1 MTKTEGCRM
10 KKIIL
15 GRTDLNVSTLCMGTV
30 PFGSGLTEADSF
42 AMMDH
47 FASLGGNFLDT
58 ARVYADWLPGAV
70 PQASERCIGRW
81 LKSRGMQ
88 EQFIVATKGG
98 HPPMDRPGRP
108 TLSLAELTEQTD
120 DSRRHL
126 GLDTLPLYY
135 LHRDDPALPVG
146 QIMDVLFA
154 LQVRGV
160 IRHIAC
166 SNWRADRIR
175 EANAYAASCGRPGF
189 VAVSNRWSL
198 AQVVKNVGDPTI
210 VLTDES
216 LQRMHE
222 ETQLP
227 LLPFTS
233 MANGYL
239 SKLAEGR
246 AISPGVRA
254 QYDLPE
260 NDAIARRAQ
269 ALGER
274 KGMTVAQVAQ
284 CFFYAQ
290 AFPVIPVASFSS
302 AAQLEEAAAAADMT
316 LTPQECEWL
325 LNG

>member
-1 MTKTEGCRM
+1 M
-10 KKIIL
+10 KKITL
-15 GRTDLNVSTLCMGTV
+15 GKTSLTVSPLCMGTV
-30 PFGSGLTEADSF
+30 YFGSQMDDAASF
-42 AMMDH
+42 AMLDH
-47 FASLGGNFLDT
+47 FVALGGNFLDT
-58 ARVYADWLPGAV
+58 ARVYADWLSPTEK
-70 PQASERCIGRW
+70 QSSEKCLGRW
-81 LKSRGMQ
+81 LRARGLQ
-88 EQFIVATKGG
+88 EQIIIATKGG
-98 HPPMDRPGRP
+98 HPPMDKPGGP
-108 TLSLAELTEQTD
+108 TISMAELTRQTD
-120 DSRRHL
+120 ESRRNL

-135 LHRDDPALPVG
+135 LHRDDPAQPVQ
-146 QIMDVLFA
+146 QIMDVLFE
-154 LQVRGV
+154 LQDRGV
-160 IRHIAC
+160 IRHAAC

-175 EANAYAASCGRPGF
+175 EANAYAAHCGREGF
-189 VAVSNRWSL
+189 AAVSNRWSL

-210 VLTDES
+210 VLTDED

-239 SKLAEGR
+239 SKMAEGR

-260 NDAIARRAQ
+260 NEGIARRAR
-269 ALGER
+269 ALGEE

-290 AFPVIPVASFSS
+290 PFQVVPVMSFSC
-302 AAQLEEAAAAADMT
+302 AAQLEEAAAAAGMA

>member
-1 MTKTEGCRM
+1 M
-10 KKIIL
+10 KRIVL
-15 GRTDLNVSTLCMGTV
+15 GRTDLTVSALCMGTV
-30 PFGSGLTEADSF
+30 PFGSGLAEDASF
-42 AMMDH
+42 ALMDC

-70 PQASERCIGRW
+70 PQASEKCIGRW

-98 HPPMDRPGRP
+98 HPPLKGPGRP
-108 TLSLAELTEQTD
+108 TLSPEELTRQTD
-120 DSRRHL
+120 ESRCNL

-135 LHRDDPALPVG
+135 LHRDDPALPVSA
-146 QIMDVLFA
+146 IMDALFR
-154 LQVRGV
+154 LQDRGV
-160 IRHIAC
+160 LRHIAC
-166 SNWRADRIR
+166 SNWHAGRIR
-175 EANAYAASCGRPGF
+175 QANAYAAECGRPGF

-198 AQVVKNVGDPTI
+198 ARCVTGVGDPTI
-210 VLTDES
+210 VLTDDE
-216 LQRMHE
+216 LLALHRQE
-222 ETQLP
+222 ALP

-239 SKLAEGR
+239 SKLADGR
-246 AISPGVRA
+246 AISPGIRA

-260 NDAIARRAQ
+260 NEAIAHRAATLAEQ
-269 ALGER
+269 

-290 AFPVIPVASFSS
+290 PFPVIPVASFSTL
-302 AAQLEEAAAAADMT
+302 AQLEEAAAATEMT
-316 LTPQECEWL
+316 LTEAECRWL